1 MQRKYSLKKNAQFKY
16 VYRRGGSSGSKE
28 MVLLYTRSNTLKIGF
43 SVGKKIGGA
52 VVRNRVKRRLRA
64 AVDPMI
70 PRMKNGLYIFIARTP
85 AVEADFDSLKRSV
98 SYMLKKQNLL
108 LPEAEKADQK

>member
-16 VYRRGGSSGSKE
+16 VYRRGTTSGSKE
-28 MVLLYTRSNTLKIGF
+28 IVLLYARSNTLKIGF

-64 AVDPMI
+64 AIDPMI
-70 PRMKNGLYIFIARTP
+70 PKMKNGLYIFIARVP
-85 AVEADFDSLKRSV
+85 AVDADFSSLRRSAL
-98 SYMLKKQNLL
+98 YTLKKQNLL
-108 LPEAEKADQK
+108 MQDPEKADKA